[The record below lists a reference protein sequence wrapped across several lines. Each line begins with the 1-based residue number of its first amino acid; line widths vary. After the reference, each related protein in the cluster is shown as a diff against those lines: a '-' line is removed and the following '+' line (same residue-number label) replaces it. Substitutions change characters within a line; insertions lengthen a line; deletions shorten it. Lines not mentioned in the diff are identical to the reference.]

1 MHSCLTLVDYTWR
14 DAEDSELPSPNG
26 QARETAMRWRRIT
39 RSLDERSCVPGLL
52 TDSQDRPLPQYR
64 RTFQSDLDM
73 GSGSSMP
80 QTSRLRENSLLLLSN
95 RQRPTYAASR
105 RILSGPNRIWAPAG
119 HCRYLLNRDPRTG
132 EIQWSP
138 ESNEIMC
145 SPRSLAEICMAC
157 LVRDWP
163 CMLPPR
169 QPSLRNVVS
178 FLFNARD
185 SRTTSQH
192 RNRSDVLSGR
202 RAVSVCSQVGRHTD
216 GSCTNTLSETS
227 STSIVRRQMRPM
239 TYHDLPINLLHSL
252 LGEAILQ
259 RDCAAIAGLVA
270 NWPDEQ
276 MAIRRLIPLEEFP
289 LSTSYLTKPS
299 FVLVSPETGRGSRT
313 TLVKGPSLMDA
324 FILGLLT
331 RQSVCKLTSVDFTG
345 FEEDRRVSIE
355 LSRLPILW
363 MKPES
368 RNSEYVRRH
377 LMASLHIGIPK
388 KRLEAYFSRITSIY
402 AIYESELGHGEPSE
416 TVTIHLDCNMTVD
429 EVALGLS
436 LQWLTPFRFSCNRLL
451 LQRLPEIHFPPY
463 SLIRLFDPLVS
474 KIRMYY

>member
-39 RSLDERSCVPGLL
+39 RSLDERPCVPGLL

-105 RILSGPNRIWAPAG
+105 KILSGPNRIWAPAG

-192 RNRSDVLSGR
+192 RNRSDILSGR

-216 GSCTNTLSETS
+216 DSCTNTPSETS
-227 STSIVRRQMRPM
+227 SASIVRRQMRPM
-239 TYHDLPINLLHSL
+239 TYHDLPTNLLHSL

-345 FEEDRRVSIE
+345 FEEGESIF
-355 LSRLPILW
+355 
-363 MKPES
+363 M
-368 RNSEYVRRH
+368 EYSHR
-377 LMASLHIGIPK
+377 
-388 KRLEAYFSRITSIY
+388 
-402 AIYESELGHGEPSE
+402 
-416 TVTIHLDCNMTVD
+416 
-429 EVALGLS
+429 
-436 LQWLTPFRFSCNRLL
+436 
-451 LQRLPEIHFPPY
+451 
-463 SLIRLFDPLVS
+463 
-474 KIRMYY
+474 